1 MRRKSLL
8 GEQTEVETTAQREL
22 QSAKSSSNNI
32 AENIAYHENAEKII
46 EEVKALKAQQ
56 SAIDSARAVAAIFNQ
71 DETEFIK
78 NVDEEIAQKLENIL

>member
-46 EEVKALKAQQ
+46 EEDHL
-56 SAIDSARAVAAIFNQ
+56 
-71 DETEFIK
+71 
-78 NVDEEIAQKLENIL
+78 